1 MTDLARQLNHYRL
14 TTAEILYRLPDHPTF
29 LQSYIWQELDLA
41 PKFPV
46 LHRFL
51 DWWEGHL
58 DGRLYQVRV
67 GAVTLLTPGEMRH
80 AAAELRVH

>member
-1 MTDLARQLNHYRL
+1 MTDLARQLKDYRL
-14 TTAEILYRLPDHPTF
+14 TTAEILYRLPDHPAV

-46 LHRFL
+46 LRRFL

-58 DGRLYQVRV
+58 EGRLYQVRV
-67 GAVTLLTPGEMRH
+67 GVVTLLTPGEMRH
-80 AAAELRVH
+80 AAAELRIH